1 MGLSMGEVRS
11 FKRQDYPADTRTMGS
26 DNSRPP
32 SGYFSLHFTYPDTQ
46 YTDATTFTWAGGS
59 SANKLGMHFLVRTN
73 LANDSVG
80 TYANKD
86 NFYVIDLK
94 RSGDA
99 ATAAS
104 SSLTYDMGTKEAA
117 MMIAS
122 SINSSRDFQTGA
134 HSQGRYLRA
143 KYQNMSGRTEYK
155 GRNDNALPF
164 STGEFTISTSATHAI
179 GSTYV
184 LTFNSG
190 VSLSTIKAGDSL
202 YTAGANT
209 RFIGK
214 VVDVSVGLNKVTLEE
229 PNAVD
234 LVNNQAVRNG
244 RLNMTFSNVYTSYND
259 VPVINLPTDIPQKGK
274 ITSGSTGV
282 LYYDSW
288 KVVAENNFSLVSGS
302 PANQSGEIVF
312 NIYDYATPTDYAI
325 RSQDFTIVNE
335 SKQQHTVVVSWETEA
350 PTGGGYWGTANG
362 GPVVQGLGAPLPV
375 WYMTAKPMDG
385 GNMGLP
391 DIKHESRGA
400 QPSALS
406 GHGYSR
412 FSIEGLNSCA
422 LPDLPPPDMPFDG
435 PVIMGEVAADPFQWT
450 GLNDQR
456 TAVESGDVLLDDVE
470 FGTELDDLTLSPT
483 DCFVSTNATLS
494 SGQSAINIIASNTNV
509 AKHFGVGDTIFTKNN
524 ETVGV
529 VSEISNKHTT
539 TLKTL
544 GPTHRDTGF
553 TVNVPLTAT
562 TTLLTVSRTAG
573 ATDSHTTSGGAST
586 SMLPANP
593 MIYSPSGEV
602 IGEIKEFTSSTNITL
617 QQNNIVAITA
627 NDAVHIQPRFSAI
640 HSHLVVNDTP
650 SGINVRDAIVNEN
663 DDLIGIVTAKSG
675 NILTIA
681 GGVAVSIKAGD
692 KLFKRIPI
700 TEEVVIATA
709 GANYTTATNL
719 KTASAGSGTGLTVD
733 IEAKGG
739 AVYKATV
746 KTTGSGYSSGE
757 VLSVIQGSGVLVNN
771 GGGYTPPLLTPP
783 PGTITVDTVDAT
795 TMFSPTDKVY
805 NSTGQL
811 LGDVAAVTATTI
823 QLVPDLLVPL
833 ANNEELFFG
842 SATLTHNA
850 GFTGDEY
857 TQSDFNAG
865 MNLVVYDKDADGVT
879 VLSPEVLGNQFTF
892 NQFFNEVNSGFFV
905 SSDDEILFK
914 VSHGLAGTAHTTYT
928 SSKFQ
933 IDELINDIPALTELF
948 RASPRITLVSSTTIS
963 LSDGQPLF
971 KDAKSDKWSLALEN
985 GYTLNADFSSLT
997 NATDTDYAT
1006 LNSMKQTTVDKTK
1019 GAIKHG
1025 FKSERTTQTAN
1036 TNPFEGDLGYV
1047 NRPYRTVRSV
1057 NSERVRGLF
1066 IPNEERVWDTLP
1078 VVDDTGQELLL
1089 EGGSP
1094 FGTVIKDYTYKQ
1106 NRINPNTGTETNLP
1120 STVGSGIEPNLEINL
1135 PSQDEIPGNILVR
1148 SGHDRVQAWSNLTWG
1163 MGGLS
1168 APSAGLAGEA
1178 ESSTKDVRVTAFDT
1192 HDRVLHFH
1200 PVRILHNKMESQF
1213 GLTPNT
1219 TVGAVPSGTTRL
1231 FASHR
1236 LSDHAERGS
1245 VLMDS
1250 NNGADGSYLHPH
1262 HRIRFGRQGHH
1273 FVAPLTMR
1281 GTPMSLRRQLHRSHG
1296 SAYSLLFEAESEH
1309 KHWGFQSTYG
1319 GSNDPASASLFYL
1332 DTMEVKSEAY
1342 NTGSFASDGFP
1353 MSEIEDAGLPNWRR
1367 YDGAVPH
1374 DQIDVLFAPGQL
1386 HTKVEG
1392 AKQQAQWITN
1402 HHGKDIAVGPYG
1414 NAATSGPIA
1423 LATGTRTVNS
1433 RHNAGEEFTL
1443 NGFMVSQYLLMGGRP
1458 DPSMFHGASQA
1469 YHPPYV
1475 YAMTGHNA
1483 GWRTARVGTEL
1494 ATVPPLIAHDPE
1506 MVNMSAVPVANV
1518 ESPSS
1523 ASHFDAEDTHADLA
1537 LVSGSDTNSK
1547 AIPDAF
1553 LCTWLAEY
1561 SHPALLGTN
1570 REHYM
1575 TFRYR
1580 EAGMP
1585 CAVDQPSVRG
1595 LFLRNAPSI
1604 DSSSVN
1610 SGMPFERVY
1619 AFQWLQQYGYNG
1631 LNAGGHGSNWG
1642 QRAAGAVLMGHSGLR
1657 EPHGT
1662 LQLRQHFTLRGAS
1675 TRYSRGE
1682 GIGDGLN
1689 PRKDITRFKL
1699 DADLSNS
1706 YEWNQITAVQ
1716 NPMVAIDWS
1725 RRLPVRA
1732 FGFRGA
1738 SDALNMLAGDPA
1750 ETATNMNAILR
1761 SARFD
1766 GGKHDSLND
1775 MPTGG
1780 DWPWGGSTTYTGVE
1794 RTVPIGMVVSQQTN
1808 EGIEGQGVNRLSNEP
1823 WDETELPVGMG
1834 RALKEES
1841 LGMVSPTAMPS
1852 GVMDAHRTEF
1862 ATITGSSAK
1871 FLQAKSMNTG
1881 LDPLIGLNYHSG
1893 DRAKASDS
1901 VEAVYQASQ
1910 FGASVGNEFYHHKGN
1925 NLHLNAHPVDIK
1937 ANGETDNQHFPAVG
1951 WGSNLNMKNKS
1962 EAERGTKPIP
1972 LHEIADHRQVQ
1983 SDVAPRLG
1991 LTVETHSEITT
2002 ARNTDYAVT
2011 STKAVSLHSDLAV
2024 GQMFPIT
2031 PSWVQETRWTK
2042 YGASENSI
2050 TTTAARPDETYGGQA
2065 NPNQRDSKPK
2075 WTLNE
2080 NKDLNAITNTYSDDI
2095 LQANGA
2101 GIRDHWAVRGSA
2113 DLPAWGGVFV
2123 LRKTWLERPEN
2134 TDSLRSKQGGKNSA
2148 IKAQIAQP
2156 VRKYADYIVRMVRPL
2171 KVFGYTSKTDSG
2183 GNAMN
2188 QDGWLLGPY
2197 STMTDAGSKDQPFT
2211 RDKRYG
2217 MFETTTAS
2225 QIGDIQGISSPYDSA
2240 PTIEWPDANNRDVVW
2255 HLIPSANMLQ
2265 HFKSDASRRDAT
2277 GALIPLVE
2285 PRYSQSTHPG
2295 GGEYISQT
2303 ETVYATDQTVVLDPY
2318 LKRDKDANAVVKQ
2331 PSSAMLSLGAKATV
2345 KFDAKNTK
2353 IVVDDA
2359 TAFPK
2364 TGFLVIVGLSG
2375 QISYGSRTHNSFN
2388 SLTTTGDC
2396 ASTDLTGKVV
2406 RSGKNG
2412 STSVDS
2418 KIENVAPA
2426 DMGLVV
2432 LPSLID
2438 NAVSVGRLLTDK
2450 WDATT
2455 SDDSAEINTNM
2466 TYKGIG
2472 HYEPSDFFML
2482 SPQSFAMNDGQ
2493 NTGLVRY
2500 HRKPG
2505 TGGMSKVYVDGV
2517 EMTPTRFPP
2526 YLIDAQAQKWR
2537 VAKASNNEGEGDVY
2551 DTFLTFKNLTENT
2564 LSDSGVA
2571 IESVRL
2577 GQHMGVGLRT
2587 TDMALML
2594 LKDTIESIPGMDIDE
2609 FRIFLEQKSTDTAI
2623 YATYSSNTQVGR
2635 QAFVFAHPHL
2645 HDAMLHSKD
2654 FISRKARGIGILD
2667 VLRDLSRID
2676 GHQLTLADNGILI
2689 YSPNVFKDSGR
2700 AVGTSSGPQ
2709 NISISTMLEMANEV
2723 IVEGETIAQNETI
2736 RATVQDLEKMKEMGG
2751 VGNEDGLKRTMRVNV
2766 AGIKERVSA
2775 LRLARGLLRRSTQG
2789 SSLIRVE
2796 GLIKSSDI
2804 QPGEIIRVDFP
2815 TEGIK
2820 GEFAVFEVTTDYN
2833 TGLSDI
2839 VIGQYEKGIEGLL
2852 ADLQSATI
2860 SMVDE
2865 DPTNTHEQ
2873 IDITLNASIRV
2884 VAAHRVMTRFVN
2896 GTRLLIGGRWR
2907 GEPTTNQLGVI
2918 GVRGGDTGV
2927 LINNGGGYGTSTTTM
2942 TVDGHD
2948 ATERF
2953 KQHDAVLN
2961 ASHQVIGY
2969 VQSVASTTI
2978 TLKAGSLVAVSD
2990 NERLR
2995 VASSRQ
3001 SPMGHSKSKFYEVK

>member
-11 FKRQDYPADTRTMGS
+11 FKRQDYPADTRNMGDD
-26 DNSRPP
+26 DNRPP
-32 SGYFSLHFTYPDTQ
+32 SGYFSLHFTYPDTE
-46 YTDATTFTWAGGS
+46 YTDPTDFTWGGGPD
-59 SANKLGMHFLVRTN
+59 ANKLGMHFLVRTN

-80 TYANKD
+80 TYSNND

-94 RSGDA
+94 RAGEA
-99 ATAAS
+99 ASAAS
-104 SSLTYDMGTKEAA
+104 SSLTYDMGTREAA

-122 SINSSRDFQTGA
+122 SINSSRDYQTGE
-134 HSQGRYLRA
+134 HSRGRYLRA
-143 KYQNMSGRTEYK
+143 KYQKMSGRKEYK
-155 GRNDNALPF
+155 GTNLNAF
-164 STGEFTISTSATHAI
+164 NYSAGDFTTSSAYAV

-184 LTFNSG
+184 IAFQSG
-190 VSLSTIKAGDSL
+190 TLSNIKIGDSL
-202 YTAGANT
+202 YTLGYDT

-214 VVDVSVGLNKVTLEE
+214 VVGVSVGLNQVTFEE
-229 PNAVD
+229 PIAVD
-234 LVNNQAVRNG
+234 LVNGQGIRNG
-244 RLNMTFSNVYTSYND
+244 RLVMAFDNAATSAND
-259 VPVINLPTDIPQKGK
+259 VPTINLPSDIPQRGK
-274 ITSGSTGV
+274 IVSAGDTY
-282 LYYDSW
+282 YYDSW
-288 KVVAENNFSLVSGS
+288 KIGADSNFAPTSGLTT
-302 PANQSGEIVF
+302 NQAGEIIF
-312 NIYDYATPTDYAI
+312 NIYDHASSGANVTA
-325 RSQDFTIVNE
+325 RSLTLSITNDSE
-335 SKQQHTVVVSWETEA
+335 EQHTVVVSWESEA

-375 WYMTAKPMDG
+375 WYLTAKPMDG

-391 DIKHESRGA
+391 DITHESRGA

-456 TAVESGDVLLDDVE
+456 TAVESGDVLIEDVE
-470 FGTELDDLTLSPT
+470 FGTELDSLELRPT
-483 DCFVSTNATLS
+483 DCFVSTNATLA
-494 SGQSAINIIASNTNV
+494 SGQSSFKVITPNTNF
-509 AKHFGVGDTIFTKNN
+509 ANHFSVGDTIYAKNKD
-524 ETVGV
+524 TVGV
-529 VSEISNKHTT
+529 VSSVENTHATG
-539 TLKTL
+539 LKTL
-544 GPTHRDTGF
+544 GPTHRITSA
-553 TVNVPLTAT
+553 VIEVPLAAT
-562 TTLLTVSRTAG
+562 TTLVNHASGYSVG
-573 ATDSHTTSGGAST
+573 ATSISVDGGSALD
-586 SMLPANP
+586 MLPMNP
-593 MIYSPSGEV
+593 DLYDADGVFIGTISSISNATSIGFFETKVALSDNDVIHITPRSASVYSH
-602 IGEIKEFTSSTNITL
+602 I
-617 QQNNIVAITA
+617 ITA
-627 NDAVHIQPRFSAI
+627 SAPDDISVFDALVNANDV
-640 HSHLVVNDTP
+640 
-650 SGINVRDAIVNEN
+650 
-663 DDLIGIVTAKSG
+663 LIGYVVAKSG
-675 NILTIA
+675 NTLTL
-681 GGVAVSIKAGD
+681 GGGTSQMLMPNDPIY
-692 KLFKRIPI
+692 KRIPI
-700 TEEVVIATA
+700 TEEVVLTA
-709 GANYTTATNL
+709 
-719 KTASAGSGTGLTVD
+719 KGSGYTDGTGVATTTTGGGSGLTVD
-733 IEAKGG
+733 IETKGG
-739 AVYKATV
+739 EVFKVTV
-746 KTTGSGYSSGE
+746 NASGSGY
-757 VLSVIQGSGVLVNN
+757 VADD
-771 GGGYTPPLLTPP
+771 
-783 PGTITVDTVDAT
+783 TITI
-795 TMFSPTDKVY
+795 
-805 NSTGQL
+805 STG
-811 LGDVAAVTATTI
+811 GV
-823 QLVPDLLVPL
+823 
-833 ANNEELFFG
+833 N
-842 SATLTHNA
+842 ATLRHKA
-850 GFTGDEY
+850 GFTGGDY
-857 TQSDFNAG
+857 TQADFDAG
-865 MNLVVYDKDADGVT
+865 MSLVVFDKDADGINVY
-879 VLSPEVLGNQFTF
+879 SPEVLGTGYDFKQY
-892 NQFFNEVNSGFFV
+892 NSELNAGLFV
-905 SSDDEILFK
+905 SSVDELLFS
-914 VSHGLAGTAHTTYT
+914 VSGGVGTATAHTTYT
-928 SSKFQ
+928 SSKMK
-933 IDELINDIPALTELF
+933 IRELNQTIEALTELY
-948 RASPRITLVSSTTIS
+948 RATPDITLSSNTTIS
-963 LSDGQPLF
+963 LYDGQPLF
-971 KDAKSDKWSLALEN
+971 KDAKSDKWSIALEN
-985 GYTLNADFSSLT
+985 GYTVNADFSSFT
-997 NATDTDYAT
+997 NATDTDYAS
-1006 LNSMKQTTVDKTK
+1006 LNSMAKDTVAKTK
-1019 GAIKHG
+1019 AAIKHG
-1025 FKSERTTQTAN
+1025 FKSERTGQTAN
-1036 TNPFEGDLGYV
+1036 TSPFEGDLGYV
-1047 NRPYRTVRSV
+1047 NRPYRTVRNV
-1057 NSERVRGLF
+1057 NAERVRGLY
-1066 IPNEERVWDTLP
+1066 IPNEERVWESMP
-1078 VVDDTGQELLL
+1078 VVDDTGQELIL

-1094 FGTVIKDYTYKQ
+1094 FGTVIKDFNHKQ
-1106 NRINPNTGTETNLP
+1106 NRINPNTGTETTLP
-1120 STVGSGIEPNLEINL
+1120 STVGSGIEPNLEISL

-1168 APSAGLAGEA
+1168 PPTAGLAGEA
-1178 ESSTKDVRVTAFDT
+1178 ESSFNDVRVTAFDT

-1200 PVRILHNKMESQF
+1200 PVRILHDKMESQF
-1213 GLTPNT
+1213 GLSLNT
-1219 TVGAVPSGTTRL
+1219 AVGAVPSGTTRL
-1231 FASHR
+1231 FAAHR
-1236 LSDHAERGS
+1236 LSDHTERGS
-1245 VLMDS
+1245 VLMETD
-1250 NNGADGSYLHPH
+1250 NGADGSYLHAH

-1319 GSNDPASASLFYL
+1319 GNNDPASATLYYL
-1332 DTMEVKSEAY
+1332 DTMEVKGEAY

-1392 AKQQAQWITN
+1392 AKQQAKFITN
-1402 HHGKDIAVGPYG
+1402 HHDQSTTLGPYS
-1414 NAATSGPIA
+1414 NSATSGPIA
-1423 LATGTRTVNS
+1423 LTTGSRAVNS

-1458 DPSMFHGASQA
+1458 DPSMFHANTQA
-1469 YHPPYV
+1469 YHAPYV

-1483 GWRTARVGTEL
+1483 GWRTPRVGTEL
-1494 ATVPPLIAHDPE
+1494 GTVPPLIAHDPE

-1523 ASHFDAEDTHADLA
+1523 ASHFDAEDSHADLA
-1537 LVSGSDTNSK
+1537 LVSGANTNSN

-1561 SHPALLGTN
+1561 SHPALLGTS

-1580 EAGMP
+1580 QAGMP

-1595 LFLRNAPSI
+1595 LFLRNAPAA
-1604 DSSSVN
+1604 DSSSVDE
-1610 SGMPFERVY
+1610 GMPFERVY

-1662 LQLRQHFTLRGAS
+1662 LELRQNFVQHGSS

-1689 PRKDITRFKL
+1689 PRKDVVRWKL
-1699 DADLSNS
+1699 DVDNTNS

-1750 ETATNMNAILR
+1750 ETATDMNAILR

-1775 MPTGG
+1775 LPTGG
-1780 DWPWGGSTTYTGVE
+1780 DWPWGSATTYTGVE

-1808 EGIEGQGVNRLSNEP
+1808 EGIGGQGVNRLSNEP
-1823 WDETELPVGMG
+1823 WDETELAVGMG

-1841 LGMVSPTAMPS
+1841 LGMVSPRAMPS
-1852 GVMDAHRTEF
+1852 GIMDAHRTEF

-1881 LDPLIGLNYHSG
+1881 LDPIIGLNYHSG

-1901 VEAVYQASQ
+1901 VEAAYQASE
-1910 FGASVGNEFYHHKGN
+1910 FGASVGSEFYHHKGN

-1991 LTVETHSEITT
+1991 LTVETHSEFTT
-2002 ARNTDYAVT
+2002 ARNTDYVVT

-2042 YGASENSI
+2042 YGASEDSI
-2050 TTTAARPDETYGGQA
+2050 TTTAARPDETYGGRSD
-2065 NPNQRDSKPK
+2065 PNQRSAKPK

-2080 NKDLNAITNTYSDDI
+2080 DKDLADITNTYTDDI

-2113 DLPAWGGVFV
+2113 DLPAWGGVFI
-2123 LRKTWLERPEN
+2123 LRKTWLERPKN
-2134 TDSLRSKQGGKNSA
+2134 SDALRSKQGGKNSA
-2148 IKAQIAQP
+2148 IKAQVAQP

-2171 KVFGYTSKTDSG
+2171 KVFGYTSKNDSE

-2217 MFETTTAS
+2217 MFETSTAS

-2240 PTIEWPDANNRDVVW
+2240 PTIEWPDANDRDVVW

-2265 HFKSDASRRDAT
+2265 HFKADASRRDAT
-2277 GALIPLVE
+2277 GMVSPLVE
-2285 PRYSQSTHPG
+2285 ARYSQSTHPG

-2303 ETVYATDQTVVLDPY
+2303 ETVYATDETVVLDPY
-2318 LKRDKDANAVVKQ
+2318 LKRDKDANSVVKQ

-2345 KFDAKNTK
+2345 KFDAKTASPSK
-2353 IVVDDA
+2353 IVVNDA
-2359 TAFPK
+2359 TPFPQS
-2364 TGFLVIVGLSG
+2364 GVLVIVGLSG

-2388 SLTTTGDC
+2388 SLTLTGDC
-2396 ASTDLTGKVV
+2396 SSTDLTGKVV
-2406 RSGKNG
+2406 RGGKNS
-2412 STSVDS
+2412 STTVKS
-2418 KIENVAPA
+2418 KIVNVAPA
-2426 DMGLVV
+2426 DLGLVV

-2482 SPQSFAMNDGQ
+2482 SPQTFVMNDGQ

-2526 YLIDAQAQKWR
+2526 YLLDAQAQKWR

-2551 DTFLTFKNLTENT
+2551 DTLLTFKNLTEPT

-2571 IESVRL
+2571 IERVRL
-2577 GQHMGVGLRT
+2577 GQYMGVGLRT
-2587 TDMALML
+2587 TDAALLL
-2594 LKDTIESIPGMDIDE
+2594 LKDVMKSLPGVDLEE
-2609 FRIFLEQKSTDTAI
+2609 FRIFLEQKMTDTGV
-2623 YATYSSNTQVGR
+2623 YSSYGDNTDVAR
-2635 QAFVFAHPHL
+2635 QAFLFAHPNL
-2645 HDAMLHSKD
+2645 RDAVLHSKD
-2654 FISRKARGIGILD
+2654 FISRKAKGIGIMDL
-2667 VLRDLSRID
+2667 LRDLSRID
-2676 GHQLTLADNGILI
+2676 GYQLALSSKGGLV
-2689 YSPNVFKDSGR
+2689 YSRNVFNGTGR

-2709 NISISTMLEMANEV
+2709 NISVSGMLEMANEV
-2723 IVEGETIAQNETI
+2723 IVEGDTIAQNETI
-2736 RATVQDLEKMKEMGG
+2736 RVVVKDLEKMKEMGG
-2751 VGNEDGLKRTMRVNV
+2751 VGNEDGVKRTMRVSV
-2766 AGIKERVSA
+2766 PGVKERVAA
-2775 LRLARGLLRRSTQG
+2775 LRLAKGLLNRSTQG
-2789 SSLIRVE
+2789 ASLIRVE

-2815 TEGIK
+2815 AERLK
-2820 GEFAVFEVTTDYN
+2820 GDFAVFEVTTDYN
-2833 TGLSDI
+2833 TGMTNL
-2839 VIGQYEKGIEGLL
+2839 VMGQYEKGIEGLL
-2852 ADLQSATI
+2852 ADLQTSTVGLI
-2860 SMVDE
+2860 DD
-2865 DPTNTHEQ
+2865 DPTNSHEQ
-2873 IDITLNASIRV
+2873 INITLNAPIRV
-2884 VAAHRVMTRFVN
+2884 LSAHRVMTRFVN

-2927 LINNGGGYGTSTTTM
+2927 LINNSGGYGTGTTTL

-2948 ATERF
+2948 ATERYA
-2953 KQHDAVLN
+2953 QHDAVLD
-2961 ASHQVIGY
+2961 AEHDVIGY
-2969 VQSVASTTI
+2969 IQSVTATTI

-2995 VASSRQ
+2995 VSSSRQ
-3001 SPMGHSKSKFYEVK
+3001 LPIGHSKSKFYEVK

>member
-11 FKRQDYPADTRTMGS
+11 FKRQAYPADTRNMG
-26 DNSRPP
+26 DDDDRPP
-32 SGYFSLHFTYPDTQ
+32 SGYFSLHFTYPDTE
-46 YTDATTFTWAGGS
+46 YDDPTDFTWGGGPD
-59 SANKLGMHFLVRTN
+59 ANKLGMHFLVRTN

-80 TYANKD
+80 TYTHDD

-94 RSGDA
+94 RAGEA
-99 ATAAS
+99 ASAAS
-104 SSLTYDMGTKEAA
+104 SSLTYDMGTREAA

-122 SINSSRDFQTGA
+122 SINSSRDYQTGE
-134 HSQGRYLRA
+134 HSRGRYLRA
-143 KYQNMSGRTEYK
+143 KYQKMSGRKEYK
-155 GRNDNALPF
+155 GTNLNAF
-164 STGEFTISTSATHAI
+164 NYSAGDFTTQSAYTV
-179 GSTYV
+179 GSSYV
-184 LTFNSG
+184 LEFASG
-190 VSLSTIKAGDSL
+190 TLSNIKIGDSL
-202 YTAGANT
+202 YTLGNDT

-214 VVDVSVGLNKVTLEE
+214 VVGVSVGLNQVTLEE

-234 LVNNQAVRNG
+234 LESGEGIRNG
-244 RLNMTFSNVYTSYND
+244 RLVVAFDNVATSDND
-259 VPVINLPTDIPQKGK
+259 VPTINLPTDIPQKGK
-274 ITSGSTGV
+274 ITHSGDTY
-282 LYYDSW
+282 YYDSW
-288 KVVAENNFSLVSGS
+288 KIGADSNFAPTSGL
-302 PANQSGEIVF
+302 PTNQAGEIIF
-312 NIYDYATPTDYAI
+312 NIYDHASSGANVTA
-325 RSQDFTIVNE
+325 RSLTLTIPNDSDE
-335 SKQQHTVVVSWETEA
+335 QHTVVVSWESVA

-375 WYMTAKPMDG
+375 WYLTAKPMDG

-391 DIKHESRGA
+391 DLTHESRGA

-456 TAVESGDVLLDDVE
+456 TAVESGDVLIEDVE
-470 FGTELDDLTLSPT
+470 FGTELDSLELRPT
-483 DCFVSTNATLS
+483 DCFVSTNATLA
-494 SGQSAINIIASNTNV
+494 SGQSSFKVITPNTNF
-509 AKHFGVGDTIFTKNN
+509 AKHFAVGDTIYAKNKD
-524 ETVGV
+524 TVGV
-529 VSEISNKHTT
+529 VSSVANTHTT
-539 TLKTL
+539 GLKTL
-544 GPTHRDTGF
+544 GPTHRITSA
-553 TVNVPLTAT
+553 VIEVPLTAT
-562 TTLLTVSRTAG
+562 TTLINHGSYAIGTTSLTV
-573 ATDSHTTSGGAST
+573 DGGSALDMLPMIPELYDDNGDFIAEIDNIPNST
-586 SMLPANP
+586 SIKTSATRVALSDNDVLHIVPRSASV
-593 MIYSPSGEV
+593 YSH
-602 IGEIKEFTSSTNITL
+602 I
-617 QQNNIVAITA
+617 ITA
-627 NDAVHIQPRFSAI
+627 SAPDDIDVFDA
-640 HSHLVVNDTP
+640 LVN
-650 SGINVRDAIVNEN
+650 A
-663 DDLIGIVTAKSG
+663 DDVLIGYVVAKSG
-675 NILTIA
+675 NTLTI
-681 GGVAVSIKAGD
+681 GGGTSQMLMPNDPIY
-692 KLFKRIPI
+692 KRIPI
-700 TEEVVIATA
+700 TEEVVLTAVGSGYSDGTAVAT
-709 GANYTTATNL
+709 TTT
-719 KTASAGSGTGLTVD
+719 GSGTGLTVD
-733 IEAKGG
+733 ISTKDGKVFHA
-739 AVYKATV
+739 AVNDA
-746 KTTGSGYSSGE
+746 GSGYAAGDTLTIS
-757 VLSVIQGSGVLVNN
+757 
-771 GGGYTPPLLTPP
+771 GGG
-783 PGTITVDTVDAT
+783 
-795 TMFSPTDKVY
+795 
-805 NSTGQL
+805 
-811 LGDVAAVTATTI
+811 
-823 QLVPDLLVPL
+823 
-833 ANNEELFFG
+833 AN
-842 SATLTHNA
+842 ATLTFNDQL
-850 GFTGDEY
+850 TGDEY
-857 TQSDFNAG
+857 TQTDFDAG
-865 MNLVVYDKDADGVT
+865 MSLVVYDKDADGVN
-879 VLSPEVLGNQFTF
+879 VFSPEVLGTGYDFKQYNS
-892 NQFFNEVNSGFFV
+892 EVNAGLFV
-905 SSDDEILFK
+905 SSTNQLLFS
-914 VSHGLAGTAHTTYT
+914 VSDGVGTATAHTTYT
-928 SSKFQ
+928 SSKMA
-933 IDELINDIPALTELF
+933 IRELNTTIAHQTELF
-948 RASPRITLVSSTTIS
+948 RASPQITLTANTTIS
-963 LSDGQPLF
+963 LYDGQPLF
-971 KDAKSDKWSLALEN
+971 KDPKSDKWSVALEN
-985 GYTLNADFSSLT
+985 GFTVSADFSSFT
-997 NATDTDYAT
+997 NATDTDYAS
-1006 LNSMKQTTVDKTK
+1006 LNSMTKDTVAKTK

-1036 TNPFEGDLGYV
+1036 TSPFEGDLGYV
-1047 NRPYRTVRSV
+1047 NRPYRTVRNV
-1057 NSERVRGLF
+1057 NAERVRGLY
-1066 IPNEERVWDTLP
+1066 IPNEERVWESMP
-1078 VVDDTGQELLL
+1078 VVDDTGQELIL

-1094 FGTVIKDYTYKQ
+1094 FGTVIKDFTYKQ
-1106 NRINPNTGTETNLP
+1106 NRINPNTGAETTLP

-1168 APSAGLAGEA
+1168 APTAGLAGEA
-1178 ESSTKDVRVTAFDT
+1178 ESSSNDVRVTAFDT

-1200 PVRILHNKMESQF
+1200 PVRILHDKMESQF
-1213 GLTPNT
+1213 GLSLNT

-1231 FASHR
+1231 FAAHR
-1236 LSDHAERGS
+1236 LSDHTERGS
-1245 VLMDS
+1245 VLMETD
-1250 NNGADGSYLHPH
+1250 NGADGSYLHAH

-1319 GSNDPASASLFYL
+1319 GSDDPASATLYYL
-1332 DTMEVKSEAY
+1332 DTMEVKGEAY

-1392 AKQQAQWITN
+1392 AKQQAKFISN
-1402 HHGKDIAVGPYG
+1402 HHGQSTTLGPYS

-1423 LATGTRTVNS
+1423 LTTGSRTVNN

-1458 DPSMFHGASQA
+1458 DPSVFHANTQA
-1469 YHPPYV
+1469 YHAPYV

-1483 GWRTARVGTEL
+1483 GWRIPRVGTEL

-1523 ASHFDAEDTHADLA
+1523 ASHFDAEDSHADLA
-1537 LVSGSDTNSK
+1537 LVSGSDTNSN

-1595 LFLRNAPSI
+1595 LFLRNAPAI
-1604 DSSSVN
+1604 DSSSVDE
-1610 SGMPFERVY
+1610 GMPFERVY

-1662 LQLRQHFTLRGAS
+1662 LELRQHFVQHGS
-1675 TRYSRGE
+1675 SPRYSRGE

-1689 PRKDITRFKL
+1689 PRKEVVRWKL
-1699 DADLSNS
+1699 DSDNTNS
-1706 YEWNQITAVQ
+1706 YEWNQTTTVQ
-1716 NPMVAIDWS
+1716 NPMVAVDWS

-1750 ETATNMNAILR
+1750 ETATDMNAILR

-1775 MPTGG
+1775 LPTGG
-1780 DWPWGGSTTYTGVE
+1780 DWPWGSATTYTGVE

-1808 EGIEGQGVNRLSNEP
+1808 ESIEGQGVNRLSNEP
-1823 WDETELPVGMG
+1823 WDETELAVGMG

-1841 LGMVSPTAMPS
+1841 LGMVSPRAMPS
-1852 GVMDAHRTEF
+1852 GLVDAHRTEF

-1871 FLQAKSMNTG
+1871 FLQAKSVNTG
-1881 LDPLIGLNYHSG
+1881 LDPIIGLNYHSG
-1893 DRAKASDS
+1893 DRAKAADS
-1901 VEAVYQASQ
+1901 VEAVYQASE
-1910 FGASVGNEFYHHKGN
+1910 FGASVGSEFYHHKGN

-1983 SDVAPRLG
+1983 SDAAPRLG
-1991 LTVETHSEITT
+1991 LTVETHSEFTT
-2002 ARNTDYAVT
+2002 ARNTDYVVT

-2042 YGASENSI
+2042 YGASEDSI
-2050 TTTAARPDETYGGQA
+2050 TTAAARPDETYGGRSD
-2065 NPNQRDSKPK
+2065 PNQRSAKPK

-2080 NKDLNAITNTYSDDI
+2080 DKDLADITNTYTDDI

-2113 DLPAWGGVFV
+2113 DLPAWGGVFI

-2134 TDSLRSKQGGKNSA
+2134 SDALRSKQGGKNSA

-2171 KVFGYTSKTDSG
+2171 KVFGYTSKNDSE
-2183 GNAMN
+2183 GNTMN

-2217 MFETTTAS
+2217 MFETSTAS

-2240 PTIEWPDANNRDVVW
+2240 PTIEWPDANDRDVVW

-2265 HFKSDASRRDAT
+2265 HFKADASRRDAT
-2277 GALIPLVE
+2277 GALVPLVE

-2303 ETVYATDQTVVLDPY
+2303 ETVYATDETVVLDPY
-2318 LKRDKDANAVVKQ
+2318 LKRDKDANSVVKQ
-2331 PSSAMLSLGAKATV
+2331 PSSAMLALGAKATV
-2345 KFDAKNTK
+2345 KFDAKTASPSK
-2353 IVVDDA
+2353 IVVNDA
-2359 TAFPK
+2359 TAFPQS
-2364 TGFLVIVGLSG
+2364 GYLVIVGLSG

-2388 SLTTTGDC
+2388 SLTLTGDC
-2396 ASTDLTGKVV
+2396 SSTDLTGKVV
-2406 RSGKNG
+2406 RAGKNS
-2412 STSVDS
+2412 STTVDS
-2418 KIENVAPA
+2418 KIGNVAPA
-2426 DMGLVV
+2426 DLGLVV

-2482 SPQSFAMNDGQ
+2482 SPQSFVMNDGQ

-2505 TGGMSKVYVDGV
+2505 TGGLSKVYVDGV

-2526 YLIDAQAQKWR
+2526 YLIDGQTQKWR

-2551 DTFLTFKNLTENT
+2551 DTFLTFKNLTETT
-2564 LSDSGVA
+2564 LSASGVA
-2571 IESVRL
+2571 IERVRF
-2577 GQHMGVGLRT
+2577 GQYMGVGLRT
-2587 TDMALML
+2587 TDAALLL
-2594 LKDTIESIPGMDIDE
+2594 LKDVMASLPGVDLEE
-2609 FRIFLEQKSTDTAI
+2609 FRIFLEQKMTDTGV
-2623 YATYSSNTQVGR
+2623 YASYGDNTEVAR
-2635 QAFVFAHPHL
+2635 QAFLFAHPSL

-2654 FISRKARGIGILD
+2654 FISRRAKGIGIMDL
-2667 VLRDLSRID
+2667 LRDLSRID
-2676 GHQLTLADNGILI
+2676 GYQLALSSNGTLI
-2689 YSPNVFKDSGR
+2689 YSQNVFKDTGR

-2709 NISISTMLEMANEV
+2709 NISISSMLEMANEV
-2723 IVEGETIAQNETI
+2723 IVDGDTIAQNETI
-2736 RATVQDLEKMKEMGG
+2736 RAVVKDLEKMKEMGG
-2751 VGNEDGLKRTMRVNV
+2751 VGNEDGVKRTMRVSV
-2766 AGIKERVSA
+2766 PGVKERVAA
-2775 LRLARGLLRRSTQG
+2775 LRLAKGLLNRSTQG

-2796 GLIKSSDI
+2796 GLIQSSDI
-2804 QPGEIIRVDFP
+2804 QPGDIIRVDFP
-2815 TEGIK
+2815 AEGIK
-2820 GEFAVFEVTTDYN
+2820 GEFAVFEVATDYN
-2833 TGLSDI
+2833 SGMTDI
-2839 VIGQYEKGIEGLL
+2839 VMGQYEKGIEGLL
-2852 ADLQSATI
+2852 ADLQTSTATLT
-2860 SMVDE
+2860 DD

-2873 IDITLNASIRV
+2873 IDITLNAPIRV
-2884 VAAHRVMTRFVN
+2884 LSAHRVMTRFVN

-2907 GEPTTNQLGVI
+2907 GEPTTNQLGAI

-2927 LINNGGGYGTSTTTM
+2927 LINNSGGYATGTTTM

-2948 ATERF
+2948 ATERYA
-2953 KQHDAVLN
+2953 QHDALLN
-2961 ASHQVIGY
+2961 ADHEVIGY
-2969 VQSVASTTI
+2969 IQSVTATTI

-2995 VASSRQ
+2995 VSSSRQ
-3001 SPMGHSKSKFYEVK
+3001 LPIGHSKSRFYEVK

>member
-1 MGLSMGEVRS
+1 MGEVRS
-11 FKRQDYPADTRTMGS
+11 FKRQDYPADTRNMGDD
-26 DNSRPP
+26 DNRPP
-32 SGYFSLHFTYPDTQ
+32 SGYFSLHFTYPDTE
-46 YTDATTFTWAGGS
+46 YTDPTDFTWGGGPD
-59 SANKLGMHFLVRTN
+59 ANNLGMHFLVRTN

-80 TYANKD
+80 TYAHDD

-94 RSGDA
+94 RAGEA

-104 SSLTYDMGTKEAA
+104 SSLTYDMGTREAA

-122 SINSSRDFQTGA
+122 SINSSRDYQTGE
-134 HSQGRYLRA
+134 HSRGRYLRA
-143 KYQNMSGRTEYK
+143 KYQKMSGQKTYK
-155 GRNDNALPF
+155 GRSLNDLDF
-164 STGEFTISTSATHAI
+164 SSGEFTADGAHAI
-179 GSTYV
+179 GSTH
-184 LTFNSG
+184 LLSLNAG
-190 VSLSTIKAGDSL
+190 VPLSTIKVGDSL
-202 YTAGANT
+202 YTTGVKT

-214 VVDVSVGLNKVTLEE
+214 VVAVSVGLNQVTLEE
-229 PNAVD
+229 PIAVD
-234 LVNNQAVRNG
+234 LVNNDPIRNG
-244 RLNMTFSNVYTSYND
+244 RLIMIFYNLYTSAND
-259 VPVINLPTDIPQKGK
+259 VPTINLPTDIPRKGK
-274 ITSGSTGV
+274 ITTASNT

-288 KVVAENNFSLVSGS
+288 EIVATTNNPPSSGQPNS
-302 PANQSGEIVF
+302 QLGEIVF
-312 NIYDYATPTDYAI
+312 NIYNHTTATDYTNLTD
-325 RSQDFTIVNE
+325 DFTITNDSE
-335 SKQQHTVVVSWETEA
+335 EQHTVVVSWETEA

-375 WYMTAKPMDG
+375 WYLTAKPMDG

-391 DIKHESRGA
+391 DITHESRGA

-456 TAVESGDVLLDDVE
+456 TAVESGEVLLENLE
-470 FGTELDDLTLSPT
+470 FGTELDSLELRPT
-483 DCFVSTNATLS
+483 DCYVSTNATLS
-494 SGQSAINIIASNTNV
+494 LGQSSFKVITPNTNFG
-509 AKHFGVGDTIFTKNN
+509 KHFSVGDSIYTKNKDS
-524 ETVGV
+524 VGV
-529 VSEISNKHTT
+529 VSSVTNTHNTN
-539 TLKTL
+539 LKTL
-544 GPTHRDTGF
+544 GPTHRITGA
-553 TVNVPLTAT
+553 VIEVPLTAT
-562 TTLLTVSRTAG
+562 TTLINHGSYAIGSTSFSVDGGDARDMSPMFPDLYSPNGEFVGNISTITNATTINLSAGSKASLTNDDVLHITPR
-573 ATDSHTTSGGAST
+573 GASIYTHLIT
-586 SMLPANP
+586 SSAPDGISVFDTLVNADN
-593 MIYSPSGEV
+593 EV
-602 IGEIKEFTSSTNITL
+602 IGIVVSK
-617 QQNNIVAITA
+617 NN
-627 NDAVHIQPRFSAI
+627 
-640 HSHLVVNDTP
+640 
-650 SGINVRDAIVNEN
+650 
-663 DDLIGIVTAKSG
+663 
-675 NILTIA
+675 NILTI
-681 GGVAVSIKAGD
+681 GGGTSQMLMPNDPIY
-692 KLFKRIPI
+692 KRIAI
-700 TEEVVIATA
+700 TEEVVLTA
-709 GANYTTATNL
+709 
-719 KTASAGSGTGLTVD
+719 KGSGYSDGTGVATTTTGSGSGLTVD
-733 IEAKGG
+733 IETKGG
-739 AVYKATV
+739 EVFKATV
-746 KTTGSGYSSGE
+746 NVSGSGYAA
-757 VLSVIQGSGVLVNN
+757 ND
-771 GGGYTPPLLTPP
+771 
-783 PGTITVDTVDAT
+783 TITIT
-795 TMFSPTDKVY
+795 T
-805 NSTGQL
+805 G
-811 LGDVAAVTATTI
+811 G
-823 QLVPDLLVPL
+823 
-833 ANNEELFFG
+833 AN
-842 SATLTHNA
+842 ATLTHNA

-857 TQSDFNAG
+857 NQADFDAG
-865 MNLVVYDKDADGVT
+865 MSLVVYDQNADGIT
-879 VLSPEVLGNQFTF
+879 ASSPEVLGSGYDFKEYHS
-892 NQFFNEVNSGFFV
+892 EVNSGQFV
-905 SSDDEILFK
+905 SSSDQLLFK
-914 VSHGLAGTAHTTYT
+914 AKDTGTTTSHTTYT
-928 SSKFQ
+928 SSQ
-933 IDELINDIPALTELF
+933 IIIKELANTIDAKTQLF
-948 RASPRITLVSSTTIS
+948 RASPQITLTSNTTIS
-963 LSDGQPLF
+963 LFDGQPLF
-971 KDAKSDKWSLALEN
+971 KDSKSDKWSLALEN
-985 GYTLNADFSSLT
+985 GFTVNADFSSLT
-997 NATDTDYAT
+997 NATETDYAS
-1006 LNSMKQTTVDKTK
+1006 LNSMTQSTVDKTK
-1019 GAIKHG
+1019 ATIKHG
-1025 FKSERTTQTAN
+1025 FKSERASQTAN
-1036 TNPFEGDLGYV
+1036 THPFEGDLGYV

-1057 NSERVRGLF
+1057 NDERVRGLY
-1066 IPNEERVWDTLP
+1066 IPNEERVWDSLS
-1078 VVDDTGQELLL
+1078 VVDDLGQELTL

-1094 FGTVIKDYTYKQ
+1094 FGTIIKDFTHKQ
-1106 NRINPNTGTETNLP
+1106 SRINPNTGLETPLP

-1168 APSAGLAGEA
+1168 PPTAGLAGEA
-1178 ESSTKDVRVTAFDT
+1178 ESSAKDVRVTAFDT

-1200 PVRILHNKMESQF
+1200 PVRILHDKMESQF
-1213 GLTPNT
+1213 GLSINT

-1231 FASHR
+1231 FAAHR
-1236 LSDHAERGS
+1236 LSDHTERGA
-1245 VLMDS
+1245 VLMES
-1250 NNGADGSYLHPH
+1250 ANGADGSHLHAH

-1281 GTPMSLRRQLHRSHG
+1281 GTPMALRRQLHRSHG

-1319 GSNDPASASLFYL
+1319 GSNDPASATLFYL
-1332 DTMEVKSEAY
+1332 DTMEVKGEAY

-1392 AKQQAQWITN
+1392 AKQQAKFITN
-1402 HHGKDIAVGPYG
+1402 HHGQDTAVGPYS
-1414 NAATSGPIA
+1414 NAATSGPIG
-1423 LATGTRTVNS
+1423 LATGSRTVNS

-1458 DPSMFHGASQA
+1458 DPSMFHANTQA
-1469 YHPPYV
+1469 YHAPYV
-1475 YAMTGHNA
+1475 YAMTGHSA
-1483 GWRTARVGTEL
+1483 GWRTPRVGTEL
-1494 ATVPPLIAHDPE
+1494 GTVPPLIAHDPE

-1523 ASHFDAEDTHADLA
+1523 ASHFDAEDSHADLA
-1537 LVSGSDTNSK
+1537 LVSKNDTNSN

-1561 SHPALLGTN
+1561 SHPALLGTS

-1580 EAGMP
+1580 QAGMP

-1595 LFLRNAPSI
+1595 LFLRNAPAI
-1604 DSSSVN
+1604 DSGSVDE
-1610 SGMPFERVY
+1610 GMPFERVY

-1662 LQLRQHFTLRGAS
+1662 LELRQHFVTHGSS

-1682 GIGDGLN
+1682 GIGDGVN
-1689 PRKDITRFKL
+1689 PRKEITRFKL
-1699 DADLSNS
+1699 DADLTSP

-1750 ETATNMNAILR
+1750 ETATDMNAILR

-1766 GGKHDSLND
+1766 CGKHDSLND
-1775 MPTGG
+1775 LPTGG
-1780 DWPWGGSTTYTGVE
+1780 DWPWGSATTYTGVE

-1808 EGIEGQGVNRLSNEP
+1808 EGIDGQGANRLSNEP
-1823 WDETELPVGMG
+1823 WDESELPVGMG

-1841 LGMVSPTAMPS
+1841 LGMVSPKAMPS

-1881 LDPLIGLNYHSG
+1881 LDPIIGLNYHSG
-1893 DRAKASDS
+1893 DRTKASNS
-1901 VEAVYQASQ
+1901 IESVYQASE
-1910 FGASVGNEFYHHKGN
+1910 FGASVGSEFYHHKGN

-1951 WGSNLNMKNKS
+1951 WGSNLNMKNKG
-1962 EAERGTKPIP
+1962 EGERGTKPIP

-1983 SDVAPRLG
+1983 SDGAPRLG
-1991 LTVETHSEITT
+1991 LTVETQSEFTT
-2002 ARNTDYAVT
+2002 GRNTDYIVT

-2024 GQMFPIT
+2024 GQVFPIT

-2050 TTTAARPDETYGGQA
+2050 TTTAARPDETYGGRSD
-2065 NPNQRDSKPK
+2065 PNQRSAKPK

-2080 NKDLNAITNTYSDDI
+2080 DKDLNAIANTYSDDI

-2123 LRKTWLERPEN
+2123 LRKTWLERPDN

-2171 KVFGYTSKTDSG
+2171 KVFGYTSKADSE

-2197 STMTDAGSKDQPFT
+2197 STTTDAGSKDQPFT

-2217 MFETTTAS
+2217 IFETTTTS

-2240 PTIEWPDANNRDVVW
+2240 PTIEWPDANNRDTVW

-2303 ETVYATDQTVVLDPY
+2303 ETVYATDETVVLDPY
-2318 LKRDKDANAVVKQ
+2318 LKRDKDANSVVKQ
-2331 PSSAMLSLGAKATV
+2331 SSSAMLSLGAKATV

-2359 TAFPK
+2359 TPFPQS
-2364 TGFLVIVGLSG
+2364 GVLIIMGLSG

-2388 SLTTTGDC
+2388 TLAPTGDC

-2406 RSGKNG
+2406 RVGKNA
-2412 STSVDS
+2412 STTVDS
-2418 KIENVAPA
+2418 KIENAAPA
-2426 DMGLVV
+2426 DLGLVV

-2466 TYKGIG
+2466 TYNGIG
-2472 HYEPSDFFML
+2472 HYDPSDFFML
-2482 SPQSFAMNDGQ
+2482 SPQAFVMNDGQ
-2493 NTGLVRY
+2493 NTGLIQYKRN
-2500 HRKPG
+2500 PG
-2505 TGGMSKVYVDGV
+2505 TGGSSKVYVDGV
-2517 EMTPTRFPP
+2517 EMTPSRFPP
-2526 YLIDAQAQKWR
+2526 YLIDAQSQNWR
-2537 VAKASNNEGEGDVY
+2537 VAKASNNEGDGDIY
-2551 DTFLTFKNLTENT
+2551 NTFLTFKNLTDTT
-2564 LSDSGVA
+2564 LSASGIK

-2577 GQHMGVGLRT
+2577 GQYMGVGLRT
-2587 TDMALML
+2587 TDAALL
-2594 LKDTIESIPGMDIDE
+2594 LLRDIASLPGADLE
-2609 FRIFLEQKSTDTAI
+2609 EYRIFLEQKTADTGV
-2623 YATYSSNTQVGR
+2623 YATYGDNTEVAR
-2635 QAFVFAHPHL
+2635 QAFLFAHPNL
-2645 HDAMLHSKD
+2645 RDGVLHSKD
-2654 FISRKARGIGILD
+2654 FISRKAKGLPIMDL
-2667 VLRDLSRID
+2667 LRDFSRID
-2676 GHQLTLADNGILI
+2676 GHQMALSDKGILL
-2689 YSPNVFKDSGR
+2689 YSKSVFKDTGR
-2700 AVGTSSGPQ
+2700 AIGTSNGPQ
-2709 NISISTMLEMANEV
+2709 KISISSMIEMANEV
-2723 IVEGETIAQNETI
+2723 TVEGDSIAENEII
-2736 RATVQDLEKMKEMGG
+2736 RAVVQDLEKIKDMGG
-2751 VGNEDGLKRTMRVNV
+2751 VGNEDGLKRTMRVYV
-2766 AGIKERVSA
+2766 PGVKERIAA
-2775 LRLARGLLRRSTQG
+2775 LRLAKRLLTQSTQG

-2804 QPGEIIRVDFP
+2804 KPGEIIRVDFP
-2815 TEGIK
+2815 AEGIK
-2820 GEFAVFEVTTDYN
+2820 GEYAVFEVTTDYN
-2833 TGLSDI
+2833 TGMTDI
-2839 VIGQYEKGIEGLL
+2839 VIGQYEKGIEGVL
-2852 ADLQSATI
+2852 ADLQTSTAVL
-2860 SMVDE
+2860 SNE
-2865 DPTNTHEQ
+2865 DPTNSHEQ
-2873 IDITLNASIRV
+2873 IDISLNASIRIL
-2884 VAAHRVMTRFVN
+2884 ATHRVMTRFVN
-2896 GTRLLIGGRWR
+2896 GTRLIIGGRWR

-2927 LINNGGGYGTSTTTM
+2927 LINNSGGYTTGTTTI

-2948 ATERF
+2948 ASERF
-2953 KQHDAVLN
+2953 SQHDAVLN
-2961 ASHQVIGY
+2961 ANHEVIGY
-2969 VQSVASTTI
+2969 IQSVAATTI

-2990 NERLR
+2990 NERIR
-2995 VASSRQ
+2995 VSSSRQ
-3001 SPMGHSKSKFYEVK
+3001 LPIGHSKSRFYEVK